1 MPKAMIGTVLS
12 PKFLLPIVVIY
23 KAVVLK
29 GQETLKSA
37 KDLLK
42 KLFKLF
48 TKIIKDIFWKFLT
61 EIWGRIKRDILD
73 FIKQLALKITKIK
86 RNISNKFYNLY
97 PTG

>member
-1 MPKAMIGTVLS
+1 MSLNQVVDNTLYNVANLSYQNSGQAASLQNFHINIMNSFIMNMPKAMIGTVLS

-48 TKIIKDIFWKFLT
+48 TKNYQKFM
-61 EIWGRIKRDILD
+61 
-73 FIKQLALKITKIK
+73 
-86 RNISNKFYNLY
+86 
-97 PTG
+97 